1 MSGHSHFSTIKR
13 AKEITDKKRGKLFS
27 KMSQV
32 ISMAAKEGG
41 SGDPETNLKLK
52 TAIEKAKEVNLPKD
66 NIERAIKRGIGTS
79 DEKMILEEIMVE
91 AFGPGGVGILVTGIT
106 DNKNRT
112 LGSVKQIINQ
122 MNGKV
127 AGEGSVK
134 WQFERKGALRLSQE
148 QTMNNEELEM
158 IAIEAG
164 ADDVLM
170 GEGEIEIY
178 TKPEDLEKVKK
189 ALEAKG
195 VKIESSNLDWVPKET
210 VEVDDRTKA
219 SLEKMFEA
227 LDDNDDVQDIYSNIK

>member
-13 AKEITDKKRGKLFS
+13 AKEVTDKKRGKIFS
-27 KMSQV
+27 KMSQI

-66 NIERAIKRGIGTS
+66 NIERAIKRGIGDS

-91 AFGPGGVGILVTGIT
+91 AFGPGGVGILITGIT

-112 LGSVKQIINQ
+112 LGEIKQIINQ

-134 WQFERKGALRLSQE
+134 WQFERKGSLRLGLE
-148 QTMNNEELEM
+148 QKMSAEDLEM
-158 IAIEAG
+158 AAIEAG
-164 ADDVLM
+164 ADDIRQTDN
-170 GEGEIEIY
+170 ETEIY

-189 ALEAKG
+189 GLEEKG
-195 VKIESSNLDWVPKET
+195 IKIESSSLDWVPKET
-210 VEVDDRTKA
+210 VEIDDRTKTT
-219 SLEKMFEA
+219 LEKMFEA
-227 LDDNDDVQDIYSNIK
+227 LDENDDVQDIYSNIK